1 MPSASCLHYA
11 TQCFEGLKLYRGYD
25 GQLRLFRPDLN
36 VERLLHSA
44 TRIALP
50 AFPPKE
56 LLAMIKKICAVD
68 GEKWLSSEPGTFL
81 YLRPTMIA
89 NDPALGVRK
98 PSEALLYVIMV
109 MFPPMDYGHFG
120 KGLKVLA
127 SREDMVRAWPGG
139 FGSAKV
145 GANYGPTLIGQAEA
159 QLRGFDQVLWLFGP
173 EGYVTEAGAANFF
186 VVWRNAET
194 NKLQLVTAPLSEGL
208 ILNGVTRRSVIDLV
222 KERLASGENG
232 LEVLEQRL
240 TIGDIIK
247 AADEG
252 RLLEAFVSGTA
263 YFIVGVEEITWND
276 RTVQLPVGDGN
287 CGTYARMV
295 KYWLQ
300 DVMYGKTQHE
310 WAHVITPE

>member
-25 GQLRLFRPDLN
+25 GQLRLFRPKLN
-36 VERLLHSA
+36 VNRLLLSA

-50 AFPPKE
+50 AFPPEE
-56 LLAMIKKICAVD
+56 LLKLIEKLCVVD
-68 GEKWLSSEPGTFL
+68 GDKWLPPVPGTFL

-98 PSEALLYVIMV
+98 PSEALLYVILV
-109 MFPPMDYGHFG
+109 MFPSMDRGHFG
-120 KGLKVLA
+120 NGLKILA

-139 FGSAKV
+139 FGFAKV

-159 QLRGFDQVLWLFGP
+159 QSRGFDQVLWLFGP

-186 VVWRNAET
+186 VVWRNAES
-194 NKLQLVTAPLSEGL
+194 NQLQLVTAPLSDGL
-208 ILNGVTRRSVIDLV
+208 ILDGITRRSVLDLV
-222 KERLASGENG
+222 KERLASGEES
-232 LEVLEQRL
+232 LEVVEERL
-240 TIGDIIK
+240 TIGDIVK
-247 AADEG
+247 AADDG

-276 RTVQLPVGDGN
+276 RTIRLPVGDGN
-287 CGTYARMV
+287 CGTYARLV
-295 KYWLQ
+295 KNWLL
-300 DVMYGKTQHE
+300 DIMYGKVQHD
-310 WAHVITPE
+310 WAHIIKPE